1 MEVIQVETPV
11 SAKEFKKHFGEKK
24 HALVAYLAP
33 WCGHCKEFKPE
44 WRELSKRMKG
54 SKRRGMLAAVSE
66 EFIDAG
72 DSRHSVE
79 GYPTIRLFVDGRKVE
94 DYDGPR
100 KAGALAEYIAAKFPM
115 SGGGRRRRRTVS
127 RRRRMRRKTRRRK
140 RRKRRTRRRR
150 TRRNRRRRTRR
161 GGGCG
166 PAGYRPKNHRA
177 PNLPGFRW
185 SVPS

>member
-72 DSRHSVE
+72 QGSRHLACDVSDMVDAE
-79 GYPTIRLFVDGRKVE
+79 PELGVGIGYQRD
-94 DYDGPR
+94 
-100 KAGALAEYIAAKFPM
+100 LA
-115 SGGGRRRRRTVS
+115 RTKS
-127 RRRRMRRKTRRRK
+127 
-140 RRKRRTRRRR
+140 
-150 TRRNRRRRTRR
+150 
-161 GGGCG
+161 
-166 PAGYRPKNHRA
+166 
-177 PNLPGFRW
+177 
-185 SVPS
+185 